1 MNVYPLVEG
10 IALHQ
15 AILSSQGVF
24 PLRTYGL
31 APDRMSDA
39 DLWRRLESNIGVS
52 HMMARNRDPLA
63 ARLQKL
69 DECAAI
75 AAELKVRGT
84 QLALLPDRP
93 LGATEQASA
102 PPLGRNVPNHLWVP

>member
-1 MNVYPLVEG
+1 
-10 IALHQ
+10 
-15 AILSSQGVF
+15 
-24 PLRTYGL
+24 
-31 APDRMSDA
+31 MSDA

-75 AAELKVRGT
+75 VAELKLRGT
-84 QLALLPDRP
+84 QLALWPNAP
-93 LGATEQASA
+93 LGATEQASVPSIA
-102 PPLGRNVPNHLWVP
+102 TYNRTGRWSA